1 MEDRIVVSL
10 LLDFY
15 GVLLTDKQ
23 NEILNLYY
31 NEDLS
36 LTEISEITKTS
47 RQAVYDIIKRCHK
60 QLMEYEI
67 KMQLMEKSNELQ
79 SNKANIIEN
88 INKLLGEVSEP
99 QKEILMDI
107 TNIIK
112 ERI

>member
-23 NEILNLYY
+23 NEILDLYY

-36 LTEISEITKTS
+36 LTEISQIAKTS
-47 RQAVYDIIKRCHK
+47 RQAVYDIVKRCHK
-60 QLMEYEI
+60 QLIKYEA
-67 KMQLMEKSNELQ
+67 KMQLMKKNDELQ
-79 SNKANIIEN
+79 LSKADIIEK
-88 INKLLGEVSEP
+88 INKLISEASQP
-99 QKEILMDI
+99 QKEVLIDI
-107 TNIIK
+107 NNSIK

>member
-23 NEILNLYY
+23 NEILDLYY

-36 LTEISEITKTS
+36 LTEISQIAKTS
-47 RQAVYDIIKRCHK
+47 RQAVYDIVKRCHK
-60 QLMEYEI
+60 QLIKYEV
-67 KMQLMEKSNELQ
+67 KMQLMKKNNELEL
-79 SNKANIIEN
+79 SKANIIEKIN
-88 INKLLGEVSEP
+88 ILISEASEP
-99 QKEILMDI
+99 QKEVLIDI
-107 TNIIK
+107 KNSIK